1 MLPLNLA
8 DITATDIR
16 NLIDSEVAES
26 VTLEYKEEFP
36 SMEDKKEFLYDI
48 SALANQAGG
57 DLIYGMA
64 DRRGEDKQATGIA
77 DHLGGMRIANV
88 QTEIARFSNLIRDGI
103 APRLSGVVMRHV
115 ICPDGDVLV
124 IRVPHSWN
132 RPHMVTLGGVNRFV
146 GRAPTGKYPMSVD
159 EIRRAFSEQRELSE
173 TIDNWRSNR
182 ADLAS
187 RNEGPVIFASNV
199 IMLFHVIPASAFSR
213 EPLRETWVVPDR
225 DKLAVYVPHRS
236 TNRRYNADGYLAT
249 AQIHPK
255 SGAYGY
261 AQMFRSGIMEY
272 ADSQIYFPVSQGG
285 AEMILGQEIEKQIVN
300 CYEDAVNR
308 MRRLGRTGIAYAG
321 LSLIGVMGKNIY
333 SRGGHW
339 GSVDQPIRG
348 NIFNSPEVLV
358 DINDAEDSPYANTL
372 LPLVDTM
379 WQAGGREGTPQ
390 KTADEW
396 TPFANW

>member
-1 MLPLNLA
+1 
-8 DITATDIR
+8 
-16 NLIDSEVAES
+16 
-26 VTLEYKEEFP
+26 
-36 SMEDKKEFLYDI
+36 
-48 SALANQAGG
+48 
-57 DLIYGMA
+57 
-64 DRRGEDKQATGIA
+64 
-77 DHLGGMRIANV
+77 
-88 QTEIARFSNLIRDGI
+88 
-103 APRLSGVVMRHV
+103 
-115 ICPDGDVLV
+115 
-124 IRVPHSWN
+124 
-132 RPHMVTLGGVNRFV
+132 
-146 GRAPTGKYPMSVD
+146 
-159 EIRRAFSEQRELSE
+159 
-173 TIDNWRSNR
+173 
-182 ADLAS
+182 
-187 RNEGPVIFASNV
+187 
-199 IMLFHVIPASAFSR
+199 
-213 EPLRETWVVPDR
+213 
-225 DKLAVYVPHRS
+225 
-236 TNRRYNADGYLAT
+236 
-249 AQIHPK
+249 
-255 SGAYGY
+255 
-261 AQMFRSGIMEY
+261 MEY